1 MHTTEYKRGRWAE
14 EEIAQKRWGGG
25 VSVTSA
31 FLKACCWCDRCC
43 CGQRGSKRGMAQ
55 LVQQHRGI

>member
-25 VSVTSA
+25 GECNLCFSQG
-31 FLKACCWCDRCC
+31 LL
-43 CGQRGSKRGMAQ
+43 
-55 LVQQHRGI
+55 LVRQMLLWTARL